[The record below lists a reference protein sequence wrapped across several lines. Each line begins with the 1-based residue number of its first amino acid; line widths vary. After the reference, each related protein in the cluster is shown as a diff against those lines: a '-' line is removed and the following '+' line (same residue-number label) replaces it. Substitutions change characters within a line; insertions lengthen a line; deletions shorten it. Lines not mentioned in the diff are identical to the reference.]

1 MAHIE
6 PILFFKWVKTI
17 HPEYFRDSRVL
28 DVGSLDINGS
38 NKFLF
43 YNCDYIG
50 VDLAEG
56 DNVDVICKAHEYD
69 GQPFDTVI
77 SSECFEHDMYLEK
90 TLENI
95 VRLLK
100 PGGLF
105 TFSCASR
112 KRPEHGTVEHHPGGS
127 PFTSQIPEWCHY
139 YKGLHEEDVR
149 ELMDVDGIFQHHIF
163 KLHDTEGKIRVN
175 DLYFYGIKN

>member
-6 PILFFKWVKTI
+6 QFIFFKWVRTI
-17 HPEYFRDSRVL
+17 HPEYFRNTRVL
-28 DVGSLDINGS
+28 DVGSLDINGN
-38 NKFLF
+38 NKLLF
-43 YNCDYIG
+43 SNCDYIG
-50 VDLAEG
+50 VDIAEG
-56 DNVDVICKAHEYD
+56 DNVDVVCKTHEYD

-95 VRLLK
+95 IRLLK

-112 KRPEHGTVEHHPGGS
+112 KRAEHGTTNHDPKSS
-127 PFTSQIPEWCHY
+127 PFTNQIPEWCNY
-139 YKGLHEEDVR
+139 YKGLNEEDIR
-149 ELMDVDGIFQHHIF
+149 ELMDVDSIFQECLF
-163 KLHDTEGKIRVN
+163 KLHDTEGKIKVN